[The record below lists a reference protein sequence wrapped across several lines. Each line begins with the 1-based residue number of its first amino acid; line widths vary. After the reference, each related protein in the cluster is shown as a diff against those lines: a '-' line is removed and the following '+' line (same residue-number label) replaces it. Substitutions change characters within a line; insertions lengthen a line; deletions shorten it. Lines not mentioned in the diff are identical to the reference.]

1 MDHSAIKMTQ
11 PALATDGGSIVW
23 YYPHAC
29 PEENIKVDYMPSQY
43 LYRES
48 EGIFITCLL
57 AVPNIQTVID
67 NRDSWDDY
75 PTGSILRLTLNEHG
89 NYIQGVETNIE
100 GSSNLY
106 QIVGES
112 SGLNQWVLGGDARIF
127 LQAAQINYTQH
138 AVVGILSP
146 TGRVYQHSV
155 SELASL
161 TII

>member
-11 PALATDGGSIVW
+11 PALAIDGGSIMW

-29 PEENIKVDYMPSQY
+29 PDENIKVDYMPSQY

-75 PTGSILRLTLNEHG
+75 PTGSILRLTLSEHG
-89 NYIQGVETNIE
+89 SYIHRVETNIE
-100 GSSNLY
+100 GSSSLY
-106 QIVGES
+106 QIVGEPA
-112 SGLNQWVLGGDARIF
+112 GFDEWVLGGDARIF
-127 LQAAQINYTQH
+127 LQAAHINYTQQ
-138 AVVGILSP
+138 AVGGILSP
-146 TGRVYQHSV
+146 TGRVYRHSV
-155 SELASL
+155 NELAHL
-161 TII
+161 ARI